1 MSLEEVRTRIAQEA
15 GKRFDLTL
23 YRWGKLDRPQSSL
36 QPASRAGRFF
46 FSLDDVRERARLV
59 RETLP
64 IEADAVIH
72 EADAICRHQFHLLGY
87 KNLEYGAEIDWHLDA
102 VHRRRAP
109 LKPWFKIDF
118 LNCSEVGDHKIT
130 WELNR
135 HQHLVTLAKAWCL
148 TEDSRYS
155 TEVIQQWYAWQTANP
170 YPMGINWASALEVAF
185 RSLSWLWVRNLL
197 AANRGVP
204 SSFDHDLVA
213 ALRVHGRYIERYRS
227 TYFSPNTHL
236 IGEAVALFF
245 IGALCPEISQ
255 SQHWQQ
261 LGWRIV
267 TQEAE
272 RQVRADG
279 VYFEQSVYYHVYAL
293 DFFLHARILAA
304 LNNTPIPQAFDTI
317 LHKMLEFLEAAAYA
331 SVPEGFGDD
340 DGGRVFNPRR
350 NRVEHMLDP
359 LSIGAVLYDR
369 PLPSRK
375 WTEEV
380 IWLFGEKAIR
390 ESNAETSQ
398 MSQKARQFAA
408 SGIHLIYD
416 DDPCA
421 QQMMIDAGPQGTG
434 RSGHGHADAL
444 SIRFSLDQQRC
455 LIDSGTY
462 SYMSSAERNF
472 FRGTGAHN
480 TMRVDGLDQAVPEGP
495 FAWSSLPNVSTE
507 AWVCGNNFEL
517 FLGYHDGYRRL
528 LDPVTHRRLIL
539 HVHGGF
545 WFIHDHAEGRLDHE
559 LEVAWHF
566 SSDMNVS
573 QREGTFLVSPA
584 QTVPGNGIPS
594 ATMLTLL
601 PVQNGVW
608 SSRLESEPISPAY
621 GTQVM
626 APVVRFLCKDRLPT
640 KCATF
645 MVAQQQNKA
654 PGRAEECSKEWRTIG
669 ASACV
674 YRYQEQNRAHY
685 VVLAEDLQATWSVGP
700 LTSDAK
706 FVYFSIED
714 AKLADLVLWKGSML
728 QLGEKKL
735 LDHSRQL
742 EWFEVS
748 KGRAVPQVFS
758 SAPEAASAFDVS
770 ILTSEIFPD
779 EVARISKS

>member
-23 YRWGKLDRPQSSL
+23 YRWGKLDDRQRPLEPSSG
-36 QPASRAGRFF
+36 AGTFF
-46 FSLDDVRERARLV
+46 FSLDDVRQRARLV

-213 ALRVHGRYIERYRS
+213 ALRVHGRHIERYRS

-545 WFIHDHAEGRLDHE
+545 WFIHDQAEGRLDHE

>member
-23 YRWGKLDRPQSSL
+23 YRWGKLDDRQRPLEPSSG
-36 QPASRAGRFF
+36 AGTFF
-46 FSLDDVRERARLV
+46 FSLDDVRQRARLV

-545 WFIHDHAEGRLDHE
+545 WFIHDQAEGRLDHE

>member
-23 YRWGKLDRPQSSL
+23 YRWGKLDDRQRPLEPSSG
-36 QPASRAGRFF
+36 AGTFF
-46 FSLDDVRERARLV
+46 FSLDDVRQRARLV

-495 FAWSSLPNVSTE
+495 FEWSSLPNVSTE

-545 WFIHDHAEGRLDHE
+545 WFIHDQAEGRLDHE

-714 AKLADLVLWKGSML
+714 AKLVDLVLWKGSML

>member
-1 MSLEEVRTRIAQEA
+1 
-15 GKRFDLTL
+15 
-23 YRWGKLDRPQSSL
+23 
-36 QPASRAGRFF
+36 
-46 FSLDDVRERARLV
+46 
-59 RETLP
+59 
-64 IEADAVIH
+64 
-72 EADAICRHQFHLLGY
+72 
-87 KNLEYGAEIDWHLDA
+87 
-102 VHRRRAP
+102 
-109 LKPWFKIDF
+109 
-118 LNCSEVGDHKIT
+118 
-130 WELNR
+130 
-135 HQHLVTLAKAWCL
+135 
-148 TEDSRYS
+148 
-155 TEVIQQWYAWQTANP
+155 
-170 YPMGINWASALEVAF
+170 
-185 RSLSWLWVRNLL
+185 
-197 AANRGVP
+197 
-204 SSFDHDLVA
+204 
-213 ALRVHGRYIERYRS
+213 
-227 TYFSPNTHL
+227 
-236 IGEAVALFF
+236 
-245 IGALCPEISQ
+245 
-255 SQHWQQ
+255 
-261 LGWRIV
+261 
-267 TQEAE
+267 
-272 RQVRADG
+272 VRADG

-517 FLGYHDGYRRL
+517 FLGNHDGYRRL
-528 LDPVTHRRLIL
+528 LDPVTHRRLIF